1 VTRKI
6 HLHETAEAGR
16 WCARAPRAISR
27 HAFLATAFPM
37 MLTVFVAA
45 AMLAA
50 GGAAAWAQTPGVVG
64 GPVAQSASK
73 GLTAIESVA
82 RADKYLFV
90 FFWRDQ
96 NPQTDAMWEALQ
108 SAMAKHAARAESV
121 AVRVSDPAEQA
132 VVSKFG
138 VDRAPMP
145 LVLAVAPTGAVTK
158 GFCSAFTE
166 DQFVQAF
173 VSPGTARVLK
183 GVQSRK
189 LVLVCVESRQAL
201 IRPVSL
207 KQGVAE
213 FAADPDYGGATDVV
227 VIDPADAGEAS
238 LLKSLNVDPQAEGGT
253 TVLIAPPGTIVGGF
267 TGEVTKAQLIAK
279 LQAAQSNPCAG
290 GKCGPGGC
298 CPKK

>member
-1 VTRKI
+1 MARKSSQLMFALAATVT
-6 HLHETAEAGR
+6 LV
-16 WCARAPRAISR
+16 S
-27 HAFLATAFPM
+27 
-37 MLTVFVAA
+37 TVWAQVPSGVAA
-45 AMLAA
+45 PSARNAGIGQASLERAA
-50 GGAAAWAQTPGVVG
+50 Q
-64 GPVAQSASK
+64 
-73 GLTAIESVA
+73 
-82 RADKYLFV
+82 ADKYLFI

-96 NPQTDAMWEALQ
+96 NPQTDAMWEALR

-121 AVRVSDPAEQA
+121 AVRVTDPAEQA
-132 VVSKFG
+132 IVSKFG
-138 VDRAPMP
+138 VDRAPLP

-158 GFCSAFTE
+158 GFPSTFTE
-166 DQFVQAF
+166 DQFAQAF

-189 LVLVCVESRQAL
+189 LVLICVESRQAS

-213 FAADPDYGGATDVV
+213 FSADPDYGRATEVV
-227 VIDPADAGEAS
+227 VIDPADAGEAA

-253 TVLIAPPGTIVGGF
+253 TVLIAPPGSIVGAF

-290 GKCGPGGC
+290 GKCGPNGC